1 MPVFTVSYEEAA
13 ELMKP
18 SQDPMVNRLQEEAWC
33 DGQGQW
39 LVLVDEGDIDTVSQ
53 CHEARLA
60 PLAVQARD
68 WIAQQDIQADMF
80 KG

>member
-1 MPVFTVSYEEAA
+1 
-13 ELMKP
+13 MKP
-18 SQDPMVNRLQEEAWC
+18 SQNPMVNRLQEEAWC
-33 DGQGQW
+33 DGQGAW

-53 CHEARLA
+53 CHETRLA

-68 WIAQQDIQADMF
+68 WIAQQDTQADMF

>member
-18 SQDPMVNRLQEEAWC
+18 SQNPMVNRLQEEAWC
-33 DGQGQW
+33 DGQGAW
-39 LVLVDEGDIDTVSQ
+39 LVLVDECDIDIVSR
-53 CHEARLA
+53 CCEVELA